1 MKISTEKT
9 DQQQVNLT
17 IEVNDE
23 DMESHIQIACNKM
36 SNKMKV
42 IVAFP
47 MDGQT
52 GKFILDAVEQL
63 GHQVVS
69 IDVKTKQR
77 IGADHQLKNGDVIKI
92 VSSLSRR

>member
-36 SNKMKV
+36 SNKK
-42 IVAFP
+42 
-47 MDGQT
+47 
-52 GKFILDAVEQL
+52 
-63 GHQVVS
+63 
-69 IDVKTKQR
+69 
-77 IGADHQLKNGDVIKI
+77 
-92 VSSLSRR
+92 